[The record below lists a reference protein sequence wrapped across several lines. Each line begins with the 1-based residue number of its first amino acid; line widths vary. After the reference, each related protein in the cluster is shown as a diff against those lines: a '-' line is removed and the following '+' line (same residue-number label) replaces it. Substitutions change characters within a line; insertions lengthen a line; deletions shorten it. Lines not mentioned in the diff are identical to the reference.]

1 MTISEKGQSLVD
13 DFSFMEDWTEKYQ
26 YLIDLSKNLAP
37 MDNEF
42 KVDDNLIKGCQ
53 SKVWLK
59 ASFENELINFQAD
72 SDAII
77 SKGIVA
83 ILLSVLNDRKPN
95 EILNADLSFI
105 DQIGLKEHLSP
116 NRANGLSS
124 MIKQI
129 KLYAEKRPELLR
141 LISVNFKCG
150 LDLCIDYINKELNI
164 VEPVVHIEWDFFNVA
179 DLISASKEIEEKIES
194 GCIEKTLPA
203 ILEFNKLARN
213 NKIDAFT
220 QADVRSLLI
229 FGHKS
234 YKLIPTI

>member
-26 YLIDLSKNLAP
+26 YLIDLSKNLSP
-37 MDNEF
+37 MDTKF
-42 KVDDNLIKGCQ
+42 KVEDNLIKGCQ

-124 MIKQI
+124 MLKQI
-129 KLYAEKRPELLR
+129 KFYALAYSK
-141 LISVNFKCG
+141 
-150 LDLCIDYINKELNI
+150 LN
-164 VEPVVHIEWDFFNVA
+164 
-179 DLISASKEIEEKIES
+179 
-194 GCIEKTLPA
+194 
-203 ILEFNKLARN
+203 
-213 NKIDAFT
+213 
-220 QADVRSLLI
+220 
-229 FGHKS
+229 
-234 YKLIPTI
+234 

>member
-26 YLIDLSKNLAP
+26 YLIDLSKNLSP
-37 MDNEF
+37 MDTKF
-42 KVDDNLIKGCQ
+42 KVEDNLIKGCQ

-59 ASFENELINFQAD
+59 ASYENELINFQAD

-124 MIKQI
+124 MLKQI
-129 KLYAEKRPELLR
+129 KFYALAYSK
-141 LISVNFKCG
+141 
-150 LDLCIDYINKELNI
+150 LN
-164 VEPVVHIEWDFFNVA
+164 
-179 DLISASKEIEEKIES
+179 
-194 GCIEKTLPA
+194 
-203 ILEFNKLARN
+203 
-213 NKIDAFT
+213 
-220 QADVRSLLI
+220 
-229 FGHKS
+229 
-234 YKLIPTI
+234 

>member
-1 MTISEKGQSLVD
+1 MTISEKGQSLVE

-37 MDNEF
+37 MNTKF
-42 KVDDNLIKGCQ
+42 KVEENLIKGCQ

-105 DQIGLKEHLSP
+105 DKIGLKEHLSP

-124 MIKQI
+124 MLKQI
-129 KLYAEKRPELLR
+129 KFYALAYSK
-141 LISVNFKCG
+141 
-150 LDLCIDYINKELNI
+150 LN
-164 VEPVVHIEWDFFNVA
+164 
-179 DLISASKEIEEKIES
+179 
-194 GCIEKTLPA
+194 
-203 ILEFNKLARN
+203 
-213 NKIDAFT
+213 
-220 QADVRSLLI
+220 
-229 FGHKS
+229 
-234 YKLIPTI
+234 

>member
-1 MTISEKGQSLVD
+1 MTISEKGQSLVE

-37 MDNEF
+37 MDTKF
-42 KVDDNLIKGCQ
+42 KVEDNLIKGCQ

-83 ILLSVLNDRKPN
+83 ILLNVLNDRKPN

-124 MIKQI
+124 MLKQI
-129 KLYAEKRPELLR
+129 KFYALAYSK
-141 LISVNFKCG
+141 
-150 LDLCIDYINKELNI
+150 LN
-164 VEPVVHIEWDFFNVA
+164 
-179 DLISASKEIEEKIES
+179 
-194 GCIEKTLPA
+194 
-203 ILEFNKLARN
+203 
-213 NKIDAFT
+213 
-220 QADVRSLLI
+220 
-229 FGHKS
+229 
-234 YKLIPTI
+234 

>member
-1 MTISEKGQSLVD
+1 MTISEKGQNLVE

-37 MDNEF
+37 MDTKF
-42 KVDDNLIKGCQ
+42 KVEDNLIKGCQ

-124 MIKQI
+124 MLKQI
-129 KLYAEKRPELLR
+129 KFYALAYSK
-141 LISVNFKCG
+141 
-150 LDLCIDYINKELNI
+150 LN
-164 VEPVVHIEWDFFNVA
+164 
-179 DLISASKEIEEKIES
+179 
-194 GCIEKTLPA
+194 
-203 ILEFNKLARN
+203 
-213 NKIDAFT
+213 
-220 QADVRSLLI
+220 
-229 FGHKS
+229 
-234 YKLIPTI
+234 

>member
-1 MTISEKGQSLVD
+1 MTISEKGQSIVE

-37 MDNEF
+37 MDVKF
-42 KVDDNLIKGCQ
+42 KVEDNLIKGCQ

-59 ASFENELINFQAD
+59 ASFENDLINFQAD

-83 ILLSVLNDRKPN
+83 ILLSILNDRKPN

-124 MIKQI
+124 MLKQI
-129 KLYAEKRPELLR
+129 KFYALAYSK
-141 LISVNFKCG
+141 
-150 LDLCIDYINKELNI
+150 LN
-164 VEPVVHIEWDFFNVA
+164 
-179 DLISASKEIEEKIES
+179 
-194 GCIEKTLPA
+194 
-203 ILEFNKLARN
+203 
-213 NKIDAFT
+213 
-220 QADVRSLLI
+220 
-229 FGHKS
+229 
-234 YKLIPTI
+234 

>member
-1 MTISEKGQSLVD
+1 MTISEKGQSLVE

-26 YLIDLSKNLAP
+26 YLIELSKNLSP
-37 MDNEF
+37 MDTKF
-42 KVDDNLIKGCQ
+42 KVEENIIKGCQ

-124 MIKQI
+124 MLKQI
-129 KLYAEKRPELLR
+129 KFYALAYSK
-141 LISVNFKCG
+141 
-150 LDLCIDYINKELNI
+150 LN
-164 VEPVVHIEWDFFNVA
+164 
-179 DLISASKEIEEKIES
+179 
-194 GCIEKTLPA
+194 
-203 ILEFNKLARN
+203 
-213 NKIDAFT
+213 
-220 QADVRSLLI
+220 
-229 FGHKS
+229 
-234 YKLIPTI
+234 

>member
-1 MTISEKGQSLVD
+1 MTISEKGQSLVE

-37 MDNEF
+37 MDTKL
-42 KVDDNLIKGCQ
+42 KVEDNLIKGCQ

-124 MIKQI
+124 MLKQI
-129 KLYAEKRPELLR
+129 KFYALAYSK
-141 LISVNFKCG
+141 
-150 LDLCIDYINKELNI
+150 LN
-164 VEPVVHIEWDFFNVA
+164 
-179 DLISASKEIEEKIES
+179 
-194 GCIEKTLPA
+194 
-203 ILEFNKLARN
+203 
-213 NKIDAFT
+213 
-220 QADVRSLLI
+220 
-229 FGHKS
+229 
-234 YKLIPTI
+234 

>member
-37 MDNEF
+37 MDTKF
-42 KVDDNLIKGCQ
+42 KVEDNLIKGCQ

-59 ASFENELINFQAD
+59 ANFKNELINFQAD

-124 MIKQI
+124 MLKQI
-129 KLYAEKRPELLR
+129 KFYALAYSK
-141 LISVNFKCG
+141 
-150 LDLCIDYINKELNI
+150 LN
-164 VEPVVHIEWDFFNVA
+164 
-179 DLISASKEIEEKIES
+179 
-194 GCIEKTLPA
+194 
-203 ILEFNKLARN
+203 
-213 NKIDAFT
+213 
-220 QADVRSLLI
+220 
-229 FGHKS
+229 
-234 YKLIPTI
+234 

>member
-1 MTISEKGQSLVD
+1 MTISEKGQSLVE

-37 MDNEF
+37 MDTKF
-42 KVDDNLIKGCQ
+42 KVEDNLIKGCQ

-83 ILLSVLNDRKPN
+83 VLLSVLNDRKPN

-105 DQIGLKEHLSP
+105 DKIGLKEHLSP

-124 MIKQI
+124 MLKQI
-129 KLYAEKRPELLR
+129 KFYALAYSK
-141 LISVNFKCG
+141 
-150 LDLCIDYINKELNI
+150 LN
-164 VEPVVHIEWDFFNVA
+164 
-179 DLISASKEIEEKIES
+179 
-194 GCIEKTLPA
+194 
-203 ILEFNKLARN
+203 
-213 NKIDAFT
+213 
-220 QADVRSLLI
+220 
-229 FGHKS
+229 
-234 YKLIPTI
+234 

>member
-1 MTISEKGQSLVD
+1 MTISEKGQSLVE

-26 YLIDLSKNLAP
+26 YLIELSKNLSP
-37 MDNEF
+37 MDTKF
-42 KVDDNLIKGCQ
+42 KVEENIIKGCQ

-59 ASFENELINFQAD
+59 ASFKNELINFQAD

-124 MIKQI
+124 MLKQI
-129 KLYAEKRPELLR
+129 KFYALAYSK
-141 LISVNFKCG
+141 
-150 LDLCIDYINKELNI
+150 LN
-164 VEPVVHIEWDFFNVA
+164 
-179 DLISASKEIEEKIES
+179 
-194 GCIEKTLPA
+194 
-203 ILEFNKLARN
+203 
-213 NKIDAFT
+213 
-220 QADVRSLLI
+220 
-229 FGHKS
+229 
-234 YKLIPTI
+234 

>member
-1 MTISEKGQSLVD
+1 MQLSERQQEIIDEFQVFDSWMD
-13 DFSFMEDWTEKYQ
+13 KYQ

-37 MDNEF
+37 MDTKF
-42 KVDDNLIKGCQ
+42 KVENNLIKGCQ

-59 ASFENELINFQAD
+59 ASFENELVNFQAD

-124 MIKQI
+124 MLKQI
-129 KLYAEKRPELLR
+129 KFYALAYSK
-141 LISVNFKCG
+141 
-150 LDLCIDYINKELNI
+150 LN
-164 VEPVVHIEWDFFNVA
+164 
-179 DLISASKEIEEKIES
+179 
-194 GCIEKTLPA
+194 
-203 ILEFNKLARN
+203 
-213 NKIDAFT
+213 
-220 QADVRSLLI
+220 
-229 FGHKS
+229 
-234 YKLIPTI
+234 

>member
-1 MTISEKGQSLVD
+1 MTISEKGQSLVE

-37 MDNEF
+37 MDTKF
-42 KVDDNLIKGCQ
+42 KVEENIIKGCQ

-124 MIKQI
+124 MLKQI
-129 KLYAEKRPELLR
+129 KFYALAYSKLY
-141 LISVNFKCG
+141 
-150 LDLCIDYINKELNI
+150 
-164 VEPVVHIEWDFFNVA
+164 
-179 DLISASKEIEEKIES
+179 
-194 GCIEKTLPA
+194 
-203 ILEFNKLARN
+203 
-213 NKIDAFT
+213 
-220 QADVRSLLI
+220 
-229 FGHKS
+229 
-234 YKLIPTI
+234 

>member
-1 MTISEKGQSLVD
+1 MTISEKGQSLVE
-13 DFSFMEDWTEKYQ
+13 DFAFMEDWTEKYQ

-37 MDNEF
+37 MEPKF
-42 KVDDNLIKGCQ
+42 KVEENIIKGCQ

-105 DQIGLKEHLSP
+105 DKIGLKEHLSP

-124 MIKQI
+124 MLKQI
-129 KLYAEKRPELLR
+129 KFYALAYSK
-141 LISVNFKCG
+141 
-150 LDLCIDYINKELNI
+150 LN
-164 VEPVVHIEWDFFNVA
+164 
-179 DLISASKEIEEKIES
+179 
-194 GCIEKTLPA
+194 
-203 ILEFNKLARN
+203 
-213 NKIDAFT
+213 
-220 QADVRSLLI
+220 
-229 FGHKS
+229 
-234 YKLIPTI
+234 